1 MTRRQGQ
8 ERNEAWYFLLRLLRD
23 WPASIPTEIHM
34 KKNTTATPTGTGA
47 PDLLQEIRQRP
58 PREAAER
65 LRGVPPATAADIL
78 ARINPAVAQDILPEL
93 SPEQRAA
100 IMAAAPKALALQ
112 WSQNQSCPE
121 DSVGRM
127 MEPPIAVFGPELTVG
142 EAVDQLRDL
151 VKTALVTYS
160 YVTDGQGRL
169 VGVVTMRDLL
179 FANRDQQLADVM
191 LQDVFALRPETP
203 LLEAM
208 RQVVNRH
215 FPVYPVCNDAG
226 ILVGLVRGQA
236 MFEHQAFEISAQA
249 GSMVGVEKEERVAT
263 PLSRSFKYRHPWLQ
277 LNLLTAFL
285 AGGVVGVFQ
294 GTIDQLVILAMFLPV
309 LAGQSGN
316 TGCQALAVTLRGMT
330 LGELKPGAERRMVM
344 KEASLGF
351 FNGAL
356 TGLVAGI
363 GMYVVATGQASP
375 HALML
380 SLAVFLAMIG
390 SCVISGVF
398 GALTPVTLRRMGADP
413 ATASSIFLT
422 TATDI
427 ASMGMLLGMATL
439 LVL

>member
-1 MTRRQGQ
+1 M
-8 ERNEAWYFLLRLLRD
+8 N
-23 WPASIPTEIHM
+23 S
-34 KKNTTATPTGTGA
+34 TATPTPPPGATAA
-47 PDLLQEIRQRP
+47 PDLLQEVRQRP

-65 LRGVPPATAADIL
+65 LRGVAPAAAADVL
-78 ARINPAVAQDILPEL
+78 ARLNPAAVQDILPEL
-93 SPEQRAA
+93 TQEQRHAV
-100 IMAAAPKALALQ
+100 MGAAPQALALQ
-112 WSQNQSCPE
+112 WSRNQSCPE
-121 DSVGRM
+121 DSVGRL
-127 MEPPIAVFGPELTVG
+127 MEPPIAVFGPYITVG
-142 EAVDQLRDL
+142 ETVERLREL
-151 VKTALVTYS
+151 VKTAFVTYC
-160 YVTDGQGRL
+160 YVTDGPGRL
-169 VGVVTMRDLL
+169 LGVVTMRDLL
-179 FANRDQQLADVM
+179 FADRDLRLADVM
-191 LQDVFALRPETP
+191 LRDVFSLRPDLP

-215 FPVYPVCNDAG
+215 YPVYPVCDADG
-226 ILVGLVRGQA
+226 HLVGLVRGQA
-236 MFEHQAFEISAQA
+236 MFEQQAFEISAQA
-249 GSMVGVEKEERVAT
+249 GSMVGVEKEERIAT
-263 PLSRSFKYRHPWLQ
+263 PMPRSFKYRHPWLQ

-285 AGGVVGVFQ
+285 AGGVVGIFQ

-316 TGCQALAVTLRGMT
+316 TGCQALAVTLRGIT
-330 LGELKPGAERRMVM
+330 LGELKPGAERRLVL
-344 KEASLGF
+344 KEATLGMM
-351 FNGAL
+351 NGAL

-363 GMYVVATGQASP
+363 GMYVVATGQHSP

-398 GALTPVTLRRMGADP
+398 GALTPMTLRRLGADP